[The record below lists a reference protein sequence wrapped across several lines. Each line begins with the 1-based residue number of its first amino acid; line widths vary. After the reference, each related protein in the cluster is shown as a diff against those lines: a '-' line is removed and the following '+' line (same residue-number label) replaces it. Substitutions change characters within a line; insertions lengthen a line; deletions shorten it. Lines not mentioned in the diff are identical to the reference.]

1 VQKRL
6 IETQSRSFITSIFR
20 PCHPEETEGMKF
32 TGFCAIVLYFYIIFA
47 LAMMLTIAI
56 SHLRLRNKM
65 EKENRQVLKMKM
77 WLFPY
82 LTYVTIFGIV
92 VFLISMAF
100 IDSMRS
106 QLV

>member
-1 VQKRL
+1 
-6 IETQSRSFITSIFR
+6 
-20 PCHPEETEGMKF
+20 MKF
-32 TGFCAIVLYFYIIFA
+32 TGFYAIVLYFYIIFA
-47 LAMMLTIAI
+47 LAMLLTIAI
-56 SHLRLRNKM
+56 SHFRLRNKM

-92 VFLISMAF
+92 VFLISMAS

-106 QLV
+106 QLVLTMLITALHRKKVLAIETSCSIFTVCMA

>member
-1 VQKRL
+1 MQKRL
-6 IETQSRSFITSIFR
+6 IETQSRSFITSILR
-20 PCHPEETEGMKF
+20 LCHPEETEGMKS

-56 SHLRLRNKM
+56 SHLQLRNKM